1 LTVSAIAWG
10 LLWLLVFSMPWEK
23 SLWVPQLGTISHLLG
38 ILAFCAWA
46 AHAAWRRCWRR
57 PNLALV
63 LAGML
68 VCWFAFTYV
77 WSLDR
82 PATLM
87 RIKTFTEL
95 LVLVWLIWNECRSET
110 RQRQLLAAY
119 VFGAAVA
126 ALMAIWRYLHH
137 QQTYYLRYAAPGF
150 DPNDF
155 GLILALSIGPAFYL
169 ARRGFLRGL
178 AAAALAAIIPA
189 ILLTASRTAWV
200 ASLVA
205 LLFAWA
211 AWRNADWSYRLTAG
225 AATAALAL
233 GPAMLAPAP
242 QRARLQTLPAELH
255 RGTLHGRT
263 RIWKTGLKALKHHLV
278 QGVGSGAYPKAVEP
292 WLGKPGVPGA
302 QYVAHNTFL
311 SVLVETGV
319 IGFTLLGFLG
329 FCLVLFVAAMPP
341 LERGLWTVMLLV
353 WTSGVS
359 TLTWEQYK
367 PTWLMIGLIMTEWAR
382 SYWTVRQQA

>member
-1 LTVSAIAWG
+1 MRPVGLDTPSPARAPSMRNCLSSAQSRQPVGWLLGCWSPGWVCGGPRWRWPPQPAYRPGRALDSGARTPPPGVGFLTVSAIAWG

-95 LVLVWLIWNECRSET
+95 LILVWLIWNECRSET

-119 VFGAAVA
+119 VFGAAIA
-126 ALMAIWRYLHH
+126 ALMALWRYLHH

-211 AWRNADWSYRLTAG
+211 AWRNAD
-225 AATAALAL
+225 
-233 GPAMLAPAP
+233 
-242 QRARLQTLPAELH
+242 
-255 RGTLHGRT
+255 
-263 RIWKTGLKALKHHLV
+263 
-278 QGVGSGAYPKAVEP
+278 
-292 WLGKPGVPGA
+292 
-302 QYVAHNTFL
+302 
-311 SVLVETGV
+311 
-319 IGFTLLGFLG
+319 
-329 FCLVLFVAAMPP
+329 
-341 LERGLWTVMLLV
+341 
-353 WTSGVS
+353 
-359 TLTWEQYK
+359 
-367 PTWLMIGLIMTEWAR
+367 
-382 SYWTVRQQA
+382 